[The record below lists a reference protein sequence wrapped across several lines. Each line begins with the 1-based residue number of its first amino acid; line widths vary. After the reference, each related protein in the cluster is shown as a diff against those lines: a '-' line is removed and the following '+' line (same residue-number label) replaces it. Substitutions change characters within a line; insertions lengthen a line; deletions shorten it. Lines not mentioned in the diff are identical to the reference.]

1 MSKRLEV
8 LLDEEELA
16 EIQRAAER
24 ERVPL
29 SDWVLAALR
38 ERRRREAGSG
48 VQEKLAAVR
57 RAAEHSF
64 PVGDAED
71 MLAEIESGYLDGGR

>member
-1 MSKRLEV
+1 MSERLEV

-29 SDWVLAALR
+29 GEWVLAALR
-38 ERRRREAGSG
+38 EHRRRDARND

-57 RAAEHSF
+57 RAAEHHF
-64 PVGDAED
+64 PVGDVAD
-71 MLAEIESGYLDGGR
+71 MMAEIESGYLDGGR